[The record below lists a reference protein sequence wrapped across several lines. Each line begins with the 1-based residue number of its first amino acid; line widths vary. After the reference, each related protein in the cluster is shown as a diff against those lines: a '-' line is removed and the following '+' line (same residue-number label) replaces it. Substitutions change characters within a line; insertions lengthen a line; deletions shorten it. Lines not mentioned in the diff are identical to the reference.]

1 MLRLVGTEFLVEC
14 GSLFLRFRER
24 LFVYSFFS
32 VRAFTRIPA
41 IVQNLITMRRRRFPL
56 LFLFACLLLVS
67 SREGRAQEEAFPSYH
82 SLGDIQASAP
92 GALRYGL
99 YGFDNPAMLA
109 PQERSDLAFIL
120 SDGGGSWNDFQRWGL
135 FAGLPGFGFGMLHD
149 GRGEFSVTDYRISLA
164 AGDRSGGFGIG
175 YGWSG
180 GEGADTLGRR
190 SHLTLGLLSRPNRY
204 VSVGLSG
211 AVAFS
216 GGGSNGVLGL
226 AVRPFGNELVSLFG
240 DYSLDSDDRF
250 ADGNWSAGAVFEPLQ
265 GVRITGRY
273 FDTKTFSMGLGFS
286 LGSLGLGSTTAFDE
300 DFERVST
307 TYSLR
312 IGQYDRNVFRSLDD
326 GTRYLVMNLRGG
338 MAYRRYLLF
347 DDTRL
352 LSETLEQIEAAREDP
367 TVTGIAI
374 NTSGMAIN
382 REMLSELR
390 LALQRFKTAGK
401 VVVVYFDRA
410 DIDSY
415 HFSSVADRVIMDP
428 LGSLNILGYAS
439 GRTYYREMLEKV
451 GIGFEEI
458 RLFRYKSAYE
468 DFARSEMSEGERE
481 QRGRMIQVLYEQA
494 RAGIT
499 RSRGLSEA
507 EFDRIVDSIALMRA
521 PQAVELNLV
530 DTVGRWDVVRSVMA
544 SLGGRT
550 AVGAGSLAR
559 YQLPTDDRWGS
570 PQQIAVLYAQGV
582 CAMDQGINA
591 RALSSEIDRAA
602 SDPDVKAVVLRV
614 DSPGG
619 DGLASDLVAEAMRR
633 CSRRKPVIVSQG
645 FVAASG
651 GYWIS
656 MYADEIV
663 ASPVTITGSIGVI
676 TGWVYNNGAFDSLGA
691 TSFILSEGAHADLG
705 QGPMLPFINLS
716 LPHRNLTPDERQMF
730 EKNIQFFYRNFVEKV
745 ADGRGLS
752 YDQVD
757 SIAQGRVWMGVD
769 AQHLGLVDSLGGLDL
784 AIAIARE
791 RAGIAP
797 DEEVAYTSW
806 PSPGLFDPGL
816 FTPNLLS
823 MFGGKVD
830 AVREPGILEDLRFRL
845 ENNGEPLPILP
856 SELME
861 SCR

>member
-1 MLRLVGTEFLVEC
+1 MTIRRSVSLLLLSVGL
-14 GSLFLRFRER
+14 
-24 LFVYSFFS
+24 FS
-32 VRAFTRIPA
+32 V
-41 IVQNLITMRRRRFPL
+41 LIGESL
-56 LFLFACLLLVS
+56 
-67 SREGRAQEEAFPSYH
+67 AQEEAFPSYR
-82 SLGDIQASAP
+82 SLGDLQTSAP
-92 GALRYGL
+92 GSFRYGL

-109 PQERSDLAFIL
+109 PQDRSDLEFVL

-135 FAGLPGFGFGMLHD
+135 FAGLPGFGFGMVHD
-149 GRGEFSVTDYRISLA
+149 ARGEFSVTDYRLSLA

-216 GGGSNGVLGL
+216 GGGSNGVLDL
-226 AVRPFGNELVSLFG
+226 AVRPFGNELLSLFG
-240 DYSLDSDDRF
+240 DYALDSEDRL
-250 ADGNWSAGAVFEPLQ
+250 ADGSWSAGAVLEPLQ

-273 FDTKTFSMGLGFS
+273 FDTETFSMGLGFS
-286 LGSLGLGSTTAFDE
+286 LGSLGLGTTTAFDK
-300 DFERVST
+300 DFERTST

-347 DDTRL
+347 DNTRL

-374 NTSGMAIN
+374 NTSGMTIN

-390 LALQRFKTAGK
+390 LALEHFRMAGK

-410 DIDSY
+410 NIDSY
-415 HFSSVADRVIMDP
+415 HFCSVADRVIMDP
-428 LGSLNILGYAS
+428 LGSLDILGYAS
-439 GRTYYREMLEKV
+439 GRTYYREMLEKI
-451 GIGFEEI
+451 GIGFDEV

-468 DFARSEMSEGERE
+468 DFARSEMSDGERE
-481 QRGRMIQVLYEQA
+481 QRGRMIEVLYEQA

-499 RSRGLSEA
+499 RSRGLSPA
-507 EFDRIVDSIALMRA
+507 EFDRIVDSVTLMRA
-521 PQAVELNLV
+521 PEAVELNLV
-530 DTVGRWDVVRSVMA
+530 DTIGRWDAVRSVMA
-544 SLGGRT
+544 SLGGKT

-559 YQLPTDDRWGS
+559 YQLPTDDRWGN

-602 SDPDVKAVVLRV
+602 GDPDVKAVVLRV

-633 CSRRKPVIVSQG
+633 CSRRKPMIVSQG

-676 TGWVYNNGAFDSLGA
+676 TGWAYNNGAFDSIGA
-691 TSFILSEGAHADLG
+691 KSIILAKGAHADLE

-716 LPHRNLTPDERQMF
+716 LPHRNLTPEERAMF
-730 EKNIQFFYRNFVEKV
+730 EKNIRFFYRNFVEKV

-752 YDQVD
+752 YDETD
-757 SIAQGRVWMGVD
+757 SIAQGRVWMGSD
-769 AQHLGLVDSLGGLDL
+769 AKRLGLVDSLGGLRL
-784 AIAIARE
+784 ALAIARE

-797 DEEVAYTSW
+797 DEEVAYTFW
-806 PSPGLFDPGL
+806 PSPQLFDPGL
-816 FTPNLLS
+816 FMPNLLS
-823 MFGGKVD
+823 LFGGN
-830 AVREPGILEDLRFRL
+830 AQALREPGILEDLRFRL

-856 SELME
+856 PELME
-861 SCR
+861 SYE